1 MKQATCKN
9 CVERG
14 FNCHAHCNRYAEYQ
28 KYRHELASNE
38 RINGLLHSGSYTR
51 LKAHDK
57 YIIERQNGR
66 RH

>member
-1 MKQATCKN
+1 MNAPCKN

-28 KYRHELASNE
+28 KYRAKLANVE
-38 RINGLLHSGSYTR
+38 RLHGLLHSGSYTR

-57 YIIERQNGR
+57 YIKERQHGR